1 MKVFI
6 LIPLIVQSKKVLAAK
21 CNVLQTFNE
30 SHLISLSFTY
40 TLPHLLF
47 LKVLSCCP
55 VSFRREDTGFVEES
69 SQLYTAEEQ
78 TLVSTALNQHKLSVF
93 TMLSTLFQHT
103 DSMNESA
110 LISSLRR
117 QVHFLMNS
125 FIYFCFSL
133 VKRSLVRVCRRGRPV
148 TRRCL

>member
-1 MKVFI
+1 M
-6 LIPLIVQSKKVLAAK
+6 QSKKVLAAK

-55 VSFRREDTGFVEES
+55 VSFRREDTGFVEET

-93 TMLSTLFQHT
+93 IMLSTLFQHT
-103 DSMNESA
+103 DSA
-110 LISSLRR
+110 LISSPRR

-133 VKRSLVRVCRRGRPV
+133 VKRSLVRVCRRGWPV
-148 TRRCL
+148 TRRCP

>member
-1 MKVFI
+1 M
-6 LIPLIVQSKKVLAAK
+6 QSKKVLAAK

-78 TLVSTALNQHKLSVF
+78 TLVSTALNQHRLSVF
-93 TMLSTLFQHT
+93 IMLSTLFQHT
-103 DSMNESA
+103 DSA
-110 LISSLRR
+110 LISSPRR

-148 TRRCL
+148 TRRCP

>member
-1 MKVFI
+1 M
-6 LIPLIVQSKKVLAAK
+6 QSKKVLAAK

-93 TMLSTLFQHT
+93 IMLSTLFQHT
-103 DSMNESA
+103 DSA
-110 LISSLRR
+110 LISSPRR

-148 TRRCL
+148 TRRCP

>member
-1 MKVFI
+1 M
-6 LIPLIVQSKKVLAAK
+6 QSKKVLAAK

-93 TMLSTLFQHT
+93 IMLSTLFQHT
-103 DSMNESA
+103 DSA
-110 LISSLRR
+110 LISSPRR

-133 VKRSLVRVCRRGRPV
+133 VKRSLVRVCRRGWPV
-148 TRRCL
+148 TRRCP

>member
-1 MKVFI
+1 M
-6 LIPLIVQSKKVLAAK
+6 QSKKVLAAK

-30 SHLISLSFTY
+30 SHLISLSFTF

-93 TMLSTLFQHT
+93 IMLSTLFQHT
-103 DSMNESA
+103 DSA
-110 LISSLRR
+110 LISSPRR

-133 VKRSLVRVCRRGRPV
+133 VKRSLVRVCRRGWPV
-148 TRRCL
+148 TRRCP

>member
-1 MKVFI
+1 M
-6 LIPLIVQSKKVLAAK
+6 QSKKVLAAK

-93 TMLSTLFQHT
+93 IMLSTLFQHT
-103 DSMNESA
+103 ASA
-110 LISSLRR
+110 LISSPRR

-125 FIYFCFSL
+125 FIYFCLSL

-148 TRRCL
+148 TRRCP

>member
-1 MKVFI
+1 M
-6 LIPLIVQSKKVLAAK
+6 QSKKVLAAK

-30 SHLISLSFTY
+30 SHLISLSSTY

-69 SQLYTAEEQ
+69 SQFYTAEEQ

-93 TMLSTLFQHT
+93 IMLSTLFQHT
-103 DSMNESA
+103 DSA
-110 LISSLRR
+110 LISSPRR
-117 QVHFLMNS
+117 QVHFLMNP

-133 VKRSLVRVCRRGRPV
+133 VKRSLVRVCRRGRLV
-148 TRRCL
+148 TRRCP

>member
-1 MKVFI
+1 M
-6 LIPLIVQSKKVLAAK
+6 QSKKVLAAK

-93 TMLSTLFQHT
+93 IMLSTLFQHT
-103 DSMNESA
+103 DSA
-110 LISSLRR
+110 LISSPRR

-133 VKRSLVRVCRRGRPV
+133 VKRSLLRVCRRGWPV
-148 TRRCL
+148 TRRCP

>member
-1 MKVFI
+1 M
-6 LIPLIVQSKKVLAAK
+6 QSKKVLAAK

-78 TLVSTALNQHKLSVF
+78 TLVSTALNQRKLSVF
-93 TMLSTLFQHT
+93 IMLSTLFQHT
-103 DSMNESA
+103 DSA
-110 LISSLRR
+110 LISSPRR

-148 TRRCL
+148 TRRCP

>member
-1 MKVFI
+1 M
-6 LIPLIVQSKKVLAAK
+6 QSKKVLAAK

-55 VSFRREDTGFVEES
+55 VSFRREDTGFVEEF

-93 TMLSTLFQHT
+93 IMLSTLFQHT
-103 DSMNESA
+103 DSA
-110 LISSLRR
+110 LISSPRR

-148 TRRCL
+148 TRRCP

>member
-1 MKVFI
+1 M
-6 LIPLIVQSKKVLAAK
+6 QSKKVLAAK

-93 TMLSTLFQHT
+93 IMLSTLFQHT
-103 DSMNESA
+103 DSA
-110 LISSLRR
+110 LISSPRR

-125 FIYFCFSL
+125 LIYFCFSL
-133 VKRSLVRVCRRGRPV
+133 VKRSLVRVCRRGWPV
-148 TRRCL
+148 TRRCP